1 MMNGERVYD
10 IKERTFRFA
19 VEIVHFVSGLPRD
32 TAGYALGR
40 QLIRSGTS
48 IGANVEEAAGAR
60 TKKEFINSMNVA
72 KREARETLFWLR
84 VLKEAALVSGQKV
97 NAVLSECNELVSILT
112 TIVKRAEGH
121 S

>member
-1 MMNGERVYD
+1 MAGSGKVYD

-19 VEIVHFVSGLPRD
+19 VDVVRFISGLPRD

-48 IGANVEEAAGAR
+48 VGANVEEAAGGW

-84 VLKEAALVSGQKV
+84 VIKEAALVSEQKV
-97 NAVLSECNELVSILT
+97 SAVLIERNELVSILT